1 MSTQFDLAQSF
12 FIGKDAVENA
22 AAVHITGVELYFNSK
37 PAAGKSTTNIF
48 KPGVSVYLCPIVE
61 EQPDLDK
68 VVQGSVARVEWDN
81 ILTSGAAATATKFA
95 FNRPV
100 VVATGAQYAFLI
112 KFDGS
117 DNDFELWW
125 SENGSNYINTSLQAT
140 TSSGYND
147 GNFYKITNGNILT
160 KTTNADL
167 KFNVYIAKFSSL
179 TRTFK
184 YEEKKYELFNYF
196 ANSITGNFLTGEYVY
211 KNTAAQTGTVNA
223 ASNSYVITG
232 QTGTTFNVTYA
243 AGDYIVISDGT
254 AGNTVIRVVNSIA
267 SASSMTIDEK
277 PHFSANTISYYKTAV
292 AKVYLYDRKSD
303 HMILTDS
310 NANSTLFFA
319 NNDFIK
325 GEDSQ
330 KQLRIQNMKD
340 FDMSR
345 LNAQFNIVT
354 PALTSADVGASFA
367 NAVMYVSMAQPVN
380 LPIAKRQFVNYDAT
394 IGSRSLIATNIATS
408 LFPGNVSVNGTITFT
423 TSNKYC
429 SPYLEEDDADLLV
442 YRYIVNNDAT
452 NEETGNGNAIS
463 RYVSKVVTLGN
474 GQDAEDLR
482 VYLNAYTPSGTSIKV
497 YAKFINSDDY
507 DLFSE
512 KNWTPLEEVNPSVY
526 VSSTINKD
534 DTIEKEY
541 KVPFFHSDGTTLSG
555 YITGQT
561 GNTILATTS
570 NLSGN
575 VTPNTS
581 IVRVY
586 QESSPNTFYTAL
598 VTAANSTTITLSD
611 PATGSFNSTALK
623 VEVVSAVNRRSAF
636 INPQNRNVV
645 RYYTKGLSPKDT
657 YKKFTIKIVLL
668 SDDSY
673 KAPLVKDVR
682 AIAVSA

>member
-12 FIGKDAVENA
+12 FIDKEAVENA
-22 AAVHITGVELYFNSK
+22 VVVHITSIDLYFNAK

-48 KPGVSVYLCPIVE
+48 KPGISVYICPVVQ

-68 VVQGSVARVEWDN
+68 VVQGSFARVEWDN
-81 ILTSGAAATATKFA
+81 VLTSGSAATATKFT
-95 FNRPV
+95 FNRPL
-100 VVATGAQYAFLI
+100 VVATDAQYAFLV

-125 SENGSNYINTSLQAT
+125 SEGGSTYLNTSSQAT
-140 TSSGYND
+140 ATSGYND
-147 GNFYKITNGNILT
+147 GNFYKITNGNVLT

-167 KFNVYIAKFSSL
+167 KFNVNIAKFSSL
-179 TRTFK
+179 TNTFK
-184 YEEKKYELFNYF
+184 YEEKGYELFSYF

-211 KNTAAQTGTVNA
+211 KNTAAQTGTANV
-223 ASNSYVITG
+223 ASNSYTVTG
-232 QTGTTFNVTYA
+232 QSGTTFNVTYA

-254 AGNTVIRVVNSIA
+254 AGNTVIRVVNAVA

-277 PHFSANTISYYKTAV
+277 PHFSANSVSYYKTAV
-292 AKVYLYDRKSD
+292 AKVYLYDRRSD

-310 NANSTLFFA
+310 NANSTLYFA
-319 NNDFIK
+319 NNDYIK

-330 KQLRIQNMKD
+330 KQVRIQNMKD
-340 FDMSR
+340 FDISR

-354 PALTSADVGASFA
+354 PALTAADVGAAFA
-367 NAVMYVSMAQPVN
+367 NADMYTSTAQPIN
-380 LPIAKRQFVNYDAT
+380 LPVAKRQFVNYDAT
-394 IGSRSLIATNIATS
+394 IGSKSLIATNIDTS
-408 LFPGNVSVNGTITFT
+408 LFPGNVSVNGTITLT
-423 TSNKYC
+423 TSNKYS

-452 NEETGNGNAIS
+452 NEETGNGNATS

-507 DLFSE
+507 ELFSD
-512 KNWTPLEEVNPSVY
+512 KNWTPLEEVNPVVY
-526 VSSTINKD
+526 VSSTINKND
-534 DTIEKEY
+534 VIEKEY
-541 KVPFFHSDGTTLSG
+541 SVPYYHNDGITLSG
-555 YITGQT
+555 YVAGQT
-561 GNTILATTS
+561 GNTIIATTS
-570 NLSGN
+570 NLSAN

-586 QESSPNTFYTAL
+586 QENSPNTFYTAL
-598 VTAANSTTITLSD
+598 VTAANSTTLTLSTA
-611 PATGSFNSTALK
+611 ATASFNSTALK
-623 VEVVSAVNRRSAF
+623 VELVSAINRYSAY
-636 INPQNRNVV
+636 INPENSNIL
-645 RYYTKGLSPKDT
+645 RYHTKSLSAKDT
-657 YKKFTIKIVLL
+657 YKKFAIKIALL
-668 SDDSY
+668 SEDVY